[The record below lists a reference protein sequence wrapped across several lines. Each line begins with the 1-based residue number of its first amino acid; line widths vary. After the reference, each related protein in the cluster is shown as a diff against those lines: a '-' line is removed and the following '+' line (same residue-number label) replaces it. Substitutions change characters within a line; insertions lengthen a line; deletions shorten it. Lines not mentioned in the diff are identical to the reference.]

1 MKKNLIKIILC
12 AFIFSF
18 ILIIIILLLFLL
30 INKKSIIGKWKS
42 IDSKYE
48 YYYIFNKDNTCSYKI
63 IGARLNCTYKI
74 DDNTIIIN
82 YKGNDK
88 PKKYKYNFDK
98 NILVIEDEHLTK
110 YKFIKE
116 K

>member
-1 MKKNLIKIILC
+1 MKK
-12 AFIFSF
+12 
-18 ILIIIILLLFLL
+18 ILIIIIICTLSVLLLLTLFLLLFFVLK
-30 INKKSIIGKWKS
+30 NNNSIIGKWKS